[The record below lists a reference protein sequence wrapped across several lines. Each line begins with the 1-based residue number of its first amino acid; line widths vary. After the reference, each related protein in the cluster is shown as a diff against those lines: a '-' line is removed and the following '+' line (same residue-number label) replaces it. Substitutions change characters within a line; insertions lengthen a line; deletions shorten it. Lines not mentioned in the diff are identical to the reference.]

1 MFSKY
6 LGFKIQSKIEGQQS
20 SEFKKNNDS
29 QREKFMKL
37 QYVIE
42 VWKDRSSYPVNSMF
56 NEGQEDYY
64 RGDKLQPRTEKGKI
78 LYKDN
83 GVTKIQPDEINDN

>member
-1 MFSKY
+1 
-6 LGFKIQSKIEGQQS
+6 
-20 SEFKKNNDS
+20 
-29 QREKFMKL
+29 MKL
-37 QYVIE
+37 QYVLE
-42 VWKDRSSYPVNSMF
+42 KWKDRSSYPVNSMF

-83 GVTKIQPDEINDN
+83 GVTKIQPDGINNNRQCNWTSNGKMKPTFVNNKDGIRKK